1 MMKKWAY
8 EVDSQLLASQQTDLQ
23 LSFMMIIIKVWS
35 FGMVFRVLPSSIDQT
50 VKTPEFLIAKIIQNG
65 YLDGVCYTAKLFDN
79 VIVTNSY
86 KN

>member
-1 MMKKWAY
+1 
-8 EVDSQLLASQQTDLQ
+8 
-23 LSFMMIIIKVWS
+23 
-35 FGMVFRVLPSSIDQT
+35 MVFRVLPSSIDQT